1 MDQKKSVTFQQVNP
15 NESHFFHSPPYQSNP
30 IYQNYPLNVYQNY
43 TSNICQNYSPPL
55 VVADGNVNNSNR
67 NISIQEF
74 FESLDKKF
82 GDGVF
87 SVYLEKFSEQCIEVQ
102 HIPELGNE
110 EFISLGITKIG
121 HRKTLVIEAKK
132 YN

>member
-1 MDQKKSVTFQQVNP
+1 
-15 NESHFFHSPPYQSNP
+15 
-30 IYQNYPLNVYQNY
+30 
-43 TSNICQNYSPPL
+43 
-55 VVADGNVNNSNR
+55 
-67 NISIQEF
+67 
-74 FESLDKKF
+74 
-82 GDGVF
+82 
-87 SVYLEKFSEQCIEVQ
+87 LEKFSEQCIEVQ